1 MTWKPKLVSTSGEI
15 SPGLMASTPAENS
28 GTICSLANTP
38 SDPPRSLA
46 PGSSLFPASDA
57 KFAGVACA
65 RIPSALA
72 RAAAFCSGVA
82 EGSTFTR
89 MWLAASSSPLA

>member
-1 MTWKPKLVSTSGEI
+1 MWYPKLVSTSGEI
-15 SPGLMASTPAENS
+15 WPGWIATTPALNS
-28 GTICSLANTP
+28 GTIASRANTP

-46 PGSSLFPASDA
+46 PGSSLLAASEA
-57 KFAGVACA
+57 KLAGVACA

-82 EGSTFTR
+82 VGSTLIR
-89 MWLAASSSPLA
+89 MWLAASSSPLL